1 MARPA
6 NRQRLH
12 RLIGLTDRGA
22 VGNGHA
28 GEHQVRLAIRQQLL
42 SRFGGGQVMVL
53 NLQVRLMTE
62 LVNHNVAID

>member
-1 MARPA
+1 MGMRVNTVSAR
-6 NRQRLH
+6 
-12 RLIGLTDRGA
+12 
-22 VGNGHA
+22 
-28 GEHQVRLAIRQQLL
+28 AIRQQLL